1 MILSGLSL
9 KNFRTHKNTILNFS
23 ETLNYIVGGNG
34 QGKTSVLEAA
44 YYLCTTKSFNSKD
57 SEAVSFN
64 ENEFEIRG
72 RFNDLTEDKIRV
84 VFSIPENRK
93 HYFQNEKLVSRSSQ
107 IIGNFPV
114 VTLTPADHAI
124 TQGAPAERRRFVDS
138 VISQASSTYLSLL
151 LDYNKTIKH
160 RSVILNRLREEY
172 SQQSIRELDAWT
184 EKLIANGIELISH
197 RKKFWLVFNQYI
209 STSYAKIIDNLE
221 APSVEY
227 FFLEGFES
235 DDIKKSFEKKIKERR
250 EEEIRRGANLIGPH
264 RDDFIFN
271 INDISLR
278 TYGSQGQHKT
288 FQTALR
294 FAEFFYLKDTTGK
307 TPIFLLDDVF
317 GELDAYR
324 AGKIS
329 EYLKEVGQAFITL
342 TDFADFSF
350 LTKTENDMI
359 IRLNNGQIAYA

>member
-9 KNFRTHKNTILNFS
+9 KNFRTHKNTSLNFS

-64 ENEFEIRG
+64 EIEFEIRG
-72 RFNDLTEDKIRV
+72 KFKDLTEDKIRV

-93 HYFQNEKLVSRSSQ
+93 HYFQNEKLISKSSKV
-107 IIGNFPV
+107 IGNFPV

-124 TQGAPAERRRFVDS
+124 TQGAPAERRRFIDS

-151 LDYNKTIKH
+151 LDYNKTIRH
-160 RSVILNRLREEY
+160 RSVILNRLKEDY
-172 SQQSIRELDAWT
+172 SKQNIGELDAWT
-184 EKLIANGIELISH
+184 EKLVENGIELINH
-197 RKKFWLVFNQYI
+197 RKEFLLNFNKYVAD
-209 STSYAKIIDNLE
+209 SYLKIIDNIE
-221 APSVEY
+221 IPSVDY
-227 FFLEGFES
+227 YFLEGSEKE
-235 DDIKKSFEKKIKERR
+235 DIRDVFEKMIFRKR
-250 EEEIRRGANLIGPH
+250 EEEIRRGVNLVGPH
-264 RDDFIFN
+264 RDDFILN
-271 INDISLR
+271 INNTSLR
-278 TYGSQGQHKT
+278 IYGSQGQHKT

-359 IRLNNGQIAYA
+359 IKLNNGQIAYA